1 MDSKSEF
8 SVLSPRIHESVFVAE
23 GARIYG
29 DVEIGADASVWFN
42 AVIRGDE
49 GKVVIGA
56 GTNIQDNAVL
66 HSDLGVCVEIGK
78 NVTVGHG
85 AVLRGCR
92 VGENVMIGMNAT
104 IMTHAEIGEHS
115 IVGANSFLPRN
126 RPYESRSMIMGSPA
140 KRVRALTE
148 EELGW
153 NEIALG
159 IYRGL
164 VARYLGKEILGFR
177 HS

>member
-1 MDSKSEF
+1 MEMWRSGRMRVCGST
-8 SVLSPRIHESVFVAE
+8 
-23 GARIYG
+23 
-29 DVEIGADASVWFN
+29 
-42 AVIRGDE
+42 RGDE
-49 GKVVIGA
+49 GKVVIGS

-66 HSDLGVCVEIGK
+66 HSDMGACVEIGK
-78 NVTVGHG
+78 NVTIGHG

-104 IMTHAEIGEHS
+104 IMTHATIGENS
-115 IVGANSFLPRN
+115 VVGANSFLPSN
-126 RPYESRSMIMGSPA
+126 RRYEARTMIMGSPA

-159 IYRGL
+159 VYRGL
-164 VARYLGKEILGFR
+164 VERYLRKEILGFR
-177 HS
+177 R

>member
-1 MDSKSEF
+1 MDSQGNSR
-8 SVLSPRIHESVFVAE
+8 VLKPRIHESVFVAE

-29 DVEIGADASVWFN
+29 DVEIGANASVWFN

-49 GKVVIGA
+49 GKVVIGS
-56 GTNIQDNAVL
+56 GTNVQDNAVL
-66 HSDLGVCVEIGK
+66 HSDMGSCVEIGK
-78 NVTVGHG
+78 NVTIGHG

-104 IMTHAEIGEHS
+104 ILTHAVIGEHS
-115 IVGANSFLPRN
+115 IVGANSFLPSN
-126 RPYESRSMIMGSPA
+126 RAYEARSMIMGLPG
-140 KRVRALTE
+140 KRVRALTD

-159 IYRGL
+159 VYRDL
-164 VARYLGKEILGFR
+164 VERYLRKEILGFR
-177 HS
+177 RS